1 MSRIGKAVIN
11 IPSGVT
17 VTQAEQ
23 VVTVKGPKGTTNLTI
38 DKGITIKTEGQVMT
52 LSRSSEE
59 KRIKSMHGLY
69 RSILANMVKGVT
81 EGFMKD
87 LEISGVGYRAAKEGK
102 KLILSM
108 GYSHPVSVD
117 PPHGIEFLV
126 EGQTKIKITGI
137 DKHLV
142 GQVAADIKKIR
153 PVEPYKGKGIKY
165 AGQYVRRKAGKAAA
179 KAAA

>member
-1 MSRIGKAVIN
+1 MSRIGKAIIN
-11 IPSGVT
+11 IPAGVT
-17 VTQAEQ
+17 VTQADRD
-23 VVTVKGPKGTTNLTI
+23 VTVKGPKGTTTLTM
-38 DKGITIKTEGQVMT
+38 DKSITIKSEGQTLT

-69 RSILANMVKGVT
+69 RSLIANMVRGVT
-81 EGFMKD
+81 DGFIKD

-102 KLILSM
+102 KLVLSM
-108 GYSHPVSVD
+108 GYSHPVTVD

-126 EGQTKIKITGI
+126 EGQTKVRVIGI
-137 DKHLV
+137 DKHMV
-142 GQVAADIKKIR
+142 GQIAADIKKIR